1 MPYEGAMGAPG
12 ASRRLILNAQY
23 FIYFGVMG
31 IYLPFFNLYCYHI
44 DFSGPQIGAMSA
56 ARTVTLVVFPLIWG
70 LLADRFRLR
79 RPIYI
84 FCSFASAAIWAG
96 FLLTRSFWAMLVIG
110 VLHGVFYAPLISFLE
125 AFTMEELGDD
135 RGRYGRTRVWGS
147 ISFITVVLVL
157 GKVISLTSA
166 GIVVSLVLAGLLLQA
181 VTAVGMPEGVA
192 GARGAGG
199 GGGIGELFNRRVAL
213 FLVCAFLMLASHGM
227 YYGFFSIHLENLG
240 YSGTFIGLSW
250 ALAVTA
256 EIVVMLQSERIFRRF
271 NPPRI
276 IAFSFAAA
284 ALRWGIM
291 AVAAAPFAIVFAQL
305 LHAFSYGTF
314 HMACILYIDRLAP
327 TAAKT
332 VGQAVNNAVSYG
344 LGLMV
349 GFFVDGWLFESVGAS
364 VLFVG
369 SAAVA
374 ALGGLLFLSLHDG

>member
-1 MPYEGAMGAPG
+1 MPYEGAMGDPS

-44 DFSGPQIGAMSA
+44 DFSGSQIGAMSA
-56 ARTVTLVVFPLIWG
+56 ARTVVLVVFPLIWG

-84 FCSFASAAIWAG
+84 FCSFASAVIWAG
-96 FLLTRSFWAMLVIG
+96 FLLTRSFWPMLLIG
-110 VLHGVFYAPLISFLE
+110 VFHGIFYAPIISFLE
-125 AFTMEELGDD
+125 AFTMEALGDD

-166 GIVVSLVLAGLLLQA
+166 GIVVSLVLAGSLLQA
-181 VTAVGMPEGVA
+181 VTAVVMPAGVVRV
-192 GARGAGG
+192 RGAAGE
-199 GGGIGELFNRRVAL
+199 GGIGGLFNRRVVL

-227 YYGFFSIHLENLG
+227 YYSFFSIHLQNLG

-271 NPPRI
+271 RLTHVI
-276 IAFSFAAA
+276 VFSFAAA

-291 AVAAAPFAIVFAQL
+291 SVAVAPSAIVFAQL

-314 HMACILYIDRLAP
+314 HMASILYIDRLAP
-327 TAAKT
+327 AAAKT

-349 GFFVDGWLFESVGAS
+349 GFFIDGWLFESAGAS

-374 ALGGLLFLSLHDG
+374 AVGGILFLAFHDG